1 MYLIDFFSDAM
12 DMLSGCSWAN
22 ASGLAPSSC
31 ASHLMPRQPAR
42 VEVTLLEPSEYVDVL
57 EDSGL
62 TSHFEIFLEHGTGKR
77 WVQCDRCGL
86 FISMTSGGNPILFTK
101 HRDSDE
107 CKEV

>member
-1 MYLIDFFSDAM
+1 
-12 DMLSGCSWAN
+12 
-22 ASGLAPSSC
+22 
-31 ASHLMPRQPAR
+31 MPRQPAH

-62 TSHFEIFLEHGTGKR
+62 TSHFEIILEHGTGKR

-107 CKEV
+107 CKKEV